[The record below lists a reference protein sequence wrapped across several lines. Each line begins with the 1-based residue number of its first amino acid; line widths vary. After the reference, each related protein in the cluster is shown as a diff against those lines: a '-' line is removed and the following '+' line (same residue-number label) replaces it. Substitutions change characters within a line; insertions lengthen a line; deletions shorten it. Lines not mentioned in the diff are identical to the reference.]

1 MKFAISQTVS
11 CSLLNA
17 NAVSDSHSDVWAKK
31 TIFLIEMQLNLF
43 KVVVI
48 NAQAVET
55 QLRTLAPCVC
65 IHLVKAPIFPTPLP
79 FFWQN
84 FNELHFLRVLSSSCK
99 KKIVIFNYGP
109 VFVSGDFPEILR
121 QRNLWHWVSF
131 AAKKM
136 CHDWLRMG
144 KCLKYIDKA
153 WLAKQISLSR
163 CAHIVAEVAER
174 QTRKGHKFAQQFKIY
189 DVWACKNLIYWR
201 IIKDTRTAPC
211 AWVRRVFI

>member
-1 MKFAISQTVS
+1 MKLNVVPWLFCCELYFLVLALCCLTESHLTAHRHEVRHFPDCILQPAKCQCSFRLPLGCVS
-11 CSLLNA
+11 E
-17 NAVSDSHSDVWAKK
+17 K

-131 AAKKM
+131 AAKKCAM
-136 CHDWLRMG
+136 
-144 KCLKYIDKA
+144 IDYA
-153 WLAKQISLSR
+153 WAN
-163 CAHIVAEVAER
+163 V
-174 QTRKGHKFAQQFKIY
+174 
-189 DVWACKNLIYWR
+189 
-201 IIKDTRTAPC
+201 
-211 AWVRRVFI
+211 